1 MPAHA
6 QSCQRDVCSWDPEVF
21 AAAAEAFYDGA
32 GEGDGEGGGGAGGGA
47 GGEGAGV
54 GGAHLCWWGGVV
66 WWVVYGVMYGV
77 LCGGGWVG
85 GGGRWRRE
93 EKWVEGLVER
103 GGSMVLPRDSRRKPY
118 RRMQKPTVG
127 IGRFTDNQVYV
138 EHLQSVLWLEDYLE
152 DATRLILLD
161 F

>member
-1 MPAHA
+1 MSAHA

-66 WWVVYGVMYGV
+66 GGVWGYVWW
-77 LCGGGWVG
+77 LVG
-85 GGGRWRRE
+85 GSVGEGE
-93 EKWVEGLVER
+93 EG

-127 IGRFTDNQVYV
+127 RFDNQ
-138 EHLQSVLWLEDYLE
+138 
-152 DATRLILLD
+152 
-161 F
+161 